1 VISRARVDD
10 SLEILGLQQLAY
22 RSEAELY
29 DDYSLP
35 PLTQT
40 LENLQAQFGS
50 RVFLKAVEEG
60 AVIGSVRAYQNGT
73 TCYVERLIV
82 HPTFR
87 RRGIGTSLLA
97 RIEAEFPEARRFEL
111 FTGHKSAGNIRLYER
126 AGYKVFKQEPVNA
139 TLTLVFM
146 EKVK

>member
-1 VISRARVDD
+1 M
-10 SLEILGLQQLAY
+10 
-22 RSEAELY
+22 
-29 DDYSLP
+29 
-35 PLTQT
+35 
-40 LENLQAQFGS
+40 
-50 RVFLKAVEEG
+50 EEG

-126 AGYKVFKQEPVNA
+126 AGYKVFKQEPVNDR
-139 TLTLVFM
+139 LTLVFM

>member
-126 AGYKVFKQEPVNA
+126 AGYKVFKQEPVNDR
-139 TLTLVFM
+139 LTLVFM